1 MDSWPELTLRDLC
14 AKGRCDIKTG
24 PFGTMLKAA
33 EYVSEGVPLISTREI
48 GHGGF
53 RISSS
58 TPRVGEATLERL
70 PQFRLR
76 EGDVVFARKGGVER
90 NCYVSSTED
99 GWFLGS
105 DALRIRVGED
115 VCGRFLAY
123 HVASP
128 FIRRWLVQQAG
139 GSTMA
144 SLNQEIL
151 ERIPVPLPPSD
162 EQRRI
167 AGVLEAFDDLI
178 ETNRRLADAIAAL
191 VASTY
196 EVELAYTANRVHLSD
211 VSRHLPGKYLPKKT
225 YEAGGPYPVYGSN
238 SVMGSYTSYLY
249 AGPLTV
255 MARIGSNCGAL
266 RLSESSAWINNN
278 ASAIKAI
285 DPRMQVRLHEALRRV
300 EMDNH
305 RAGTGQPFIRTE
317 SLMGERIPWPTK
329 PSPWDAASGDLV
341 EAAAALE
348 EESGDLIRQRDELLP
363 LLISGK
369 VRVSEV
375 EGVA

>member
-1 MDSWPELTLRDLC
+1 MTSHDPFVPHRIGDL
-14 AKGRCDIKTG
+14 AEVFDG
-24 PFGTMLKAA
+24 PHA
-33 EYVSEGVPLISTREI
+33 
-48 GHGGF
+48 
-53 RISSS
+53 
-58 TPRVGEATLERL
+58 TPRKVDQGPWYLNIASLKNGRLDLSESAHIHADDVAKWTARVKPKRGDTLFSYETRLGESAFWDRNDEAVLGRRMGL
-70 PQFRLR
+70 LR
-76 EGDVVFARKGGVER
+76 PR
-90 NCYVSSTED
+90 ED
-99 GWFLGS
+99 KV
-105 DALRIRVGED
+105 DP
-115 VCGRFLAY
+115 RFLAY
-123 HVASP
+123 AYLSDQ
-128 FIRRWLVQQAG
+128 FQEAIRIGTLHGATV
-139 GSTMA
+139 
-144 SLNQEIL
+144 N
-151 ERIPVPLPPSD
+151 RIPVGDLPNWEIMVPSLP

-167 AGVLEAFDDLI
+167 AGVLGAFDDLI

-196 EVELAYTANRVHLSD
+196 EVELASTANRVHLSD

-341 EAAAALE
+341 EVAAALE

-363 LLISGK
+363 LLMSGK

>member
-1 MDSWPELTLRDLC
+1 MT
-14 AKGRCDIKTG
+14 T
-24 PFGTMLKAA
+24 
-33 EYVSEGVPLISTREI
+33 
-48 GHGGF
+48 
-53 RISSS
+53 SS
-58 TPRVGEATLERL
+58 TIPLSRATRSLS
-70 PQFRLR
+70 
-76 EGDVVFARKGGVER
+76 AR
-90 NCYVSSTED
+90 
-99 GWFLGS
+99 
-105 DALRIRVGED
+105 
-115 VCGRFLAY
+115 
-123 HVASP
+123 
-128 FIRRWLVQQAG
+128 
-139 GSTMA
+139 
-144 SLNQEIL
+144 
-151 ERIPVPLPPSD
+151 RIPVKELDRRRGPYPYWGASGIVDYVDEFIFDQTTLLVSEDGENLRSRKTPIAFLASGKYWVNNHAHVLAAAPGFDLRFLFYFVSTFDFDGNGLITGSGQPKLNAANLGCVPVPKLPLA
-162 EQRRI
+162 EQQRI
-167 AGVLEAFDDLI
+167 ARVLGAFDDLI

-196 EVELAYTANRVHLSD
+196 EVELASTANRVHLSD

-341 EAAAALE
+341 EVAAALE

-363 LLISGK
+363 LLMSGK

>member
-1 MDSWPELTLRDLC
+1 
-14 AKGRCDIKTG
+14 
-24 PFGTMLKAA
+24 
-33 EYVSEGVPLISTREI
+33 
-48 GHGGF
+48 
-53 RISSS
+53 
-58 TPRVGEATLERL
+58 
-70 PQFRLR
+70 
-76 EGDVVFARKGGVER
+76 
-90 NCYVSSTED
+90 
-99 GWFLGS
+99 
-105 DALRIRVGED
+105 
-115 VCGRFLAY
+115 
-123 HVASP
+123 
-128 FIRRWLVQQAG
+128 
-139 GSTMA
+139 
-144 SLNQEIL
+144 
-151 ERIPVPLPPSD
+151 
-162 EQRRI
+162 
-167 AGVLEAFDDLI
+167 
-178 ETNRRLADAIAAL
+178 
-191 VASTY
+191 
-196 EVELAYTANRVHLSD
+196 
-211 VSRHLPGKYLPKKT
+211 
-225 YEAGGPYPVYGSN
+225 
-238 SVMGSYTSYLY
+238 
-249 AGPLTV
+249 

-375 EGVA
+375 EGVG